1 MIQMTNIWYT
11 LDRGDN
17 MTNVEDMTERKFLE
31 FLQGIENEIDE
42 KCGPLDWIDLTAYY
56 SERAASWTWSNT
68 NLDQDDAAFF
78 VQCRKIHDL
87 IVNKND
93 MYRAEM
99 ICYESE
105 TIDGTDISA
114 EVTINARFDGA
125 ELHKD
130 Q

>member
-1 MIQMTNIWYT
+1 
-11 LDRGDN
+11 
-17 MTNVEDMTERKFLE
+17 MTNVEDMTEREFLE
-31 FLQGIENEIDE
+31 FLQDIENEIDE
-42 KCGPLDWIDLTAYY
+42 KCGPLDWLDLTPYY
-56 SERAASWTWSNT
+56 SERTVSLAWSNT

-87 IVNKND
+87 IINKDD

-99 ICYESE
+99 TCYETE
-105 TIDGTDISA
+105 EIEHTDGEIIPIEA
-114 EVTINARFDGA
+114 EVTIRARFDGG